1 MRFVPKATSV
11 GVLALSI
18 LAAARP
24 ACAGSDAGAQT
35 EALAE
40 LSFEDL
46 VALRTVTAASKFEQ
60 LISEAPSAVVVLTAA
75 DIRDFGWRTLG
86 DALASLPGM
95 YVTRDRNYSYL
106 GARGFLR
113 PGDYN
118 SRFLLL
124 VDGARTNDAV
134 YDQASLGSEGL
145 LDMDMVQ
152 RIEFVPGPGSA
163 VYGSNALFGVINV
176 VTREGS
182 DLKSTEVASSIGSRG
197 ERRLRVSRGW
207 HGQNGADLVL
217 SASAYGRDGGNLYFP
232 EFDTPEQ
239 NGGVA
244 EGLDYDRSRNLLV
257 KAGWGGMTLSASHVH
272 RTKGVPTASF
282 GAVFNTPNRTTDAQ
296 SVLQL
301 GYTREIRPDLS
312 VTTELLWGRADY
324 LGIGDYPGDTQGET
338 QGEAAARVTN
348 VDGDHARWYRA
359 GVQATVTALR
369 GNKLL
374 FGAEVERDTRRDQF
388 NFDPQPWRLL
398 LDDRRAGSRS
408 GVFVEDEIRLSNTVL
423 LNLGL
428 RYDRHQTGAHST
440 SPRAALLYKLTPA
453 DTVKLIHGT
462 AFRVP
467 NAYEMYYAPG
477 DSTIQ
482 SGNLALAPER
492 IATQELVLE
501 HTLGTA
507 GHATLSLFRYNISG
521 LITQQQDEESGVLIF
536 RNLSRASATGAEAAF
551 ERLLGGG
558 ARIRASYAWQSAKD
572 GAGAALVNSPRH
584 MAKLNLVLAVGA
596 GARLGSELQCMSSR
610 LTEHAVTGGYCLAN
624 LTLAS
629 TGLVPG
635 ADLSVSLYNA
645 GGKRYADPA
654 GPAFVQEALARE
666 ERGLAAKLVYA
677 F

>member
-1 MRFVPKATSV
+1 MRFVPKAVSV
-11 GVLALSI
+11 GALAFSI

-24 ACAGSDAGAQT
+24 ACAGPDADAQT

-75 DIRDFGWRTLG
+75 DIREFGWRTLG

-124 VDGARTNDAV
+124 VDGTRTNDAV

-163 VYGSNALFGVINV
+163 VYGSNALFGVINI

-182 DLKSTEVASSIGSRG
+182 DLKHTEVASGVGSRG

-217 SASAYGRDGGNLYFP
+217 SASAWGRDGGNLYFP

-244 EGLDYDRSRNLLV
+244 EGLDYDRARNLLV
-257 KAGWGGMTLSASHVH
+257 KASWAGMTLSASHVH

-296 SVLQL
+296 SILQL

-324 LGIGDYPGDTQGET
+324 LGIGEYPGET
-338 QGEAAARVTN
+338 AARVTN
-348 VDGDHARWYRA
+348 IDGDHARWYRA

-374 FGAEVERDTRRDQF
+374 FGAELERDTRRDQF
-388 NFDPQPWRLL
+388 NFDLEPWRPL

-440 SPRAALLYKLTPA
+440 SPRAALLYKLTPV

-482 SGNLALAPER
+482 SGNPALAPER
-492 IATQELVLE
+492 ITTREVVLE

-507 GHATLSLFRYNISG
+507 GHATLSLFRYNITD
-521 LITQQQDEESGVLIF
+521 LITQQQDETSGVLIF
-536 RNLSRASATGAEAAF
+536 RNLARASGSGAEAAF

-558 ARIRASYAWQSAKD
+558 ARIRASYAWQNAKD

-584 MAKLNLVLAVGA
+584 MAKLNLVLPVGA
-596 GARLGSELQCMSSR
+596 SARLGTEVQCMSSR

-629 TGLVPG
+629 AELVPG
-635 ADLSVSLYNA
+635 ADVSLSLYNA
-645 GGKRYADPA
+645 SGKRYADPA
-654 GPAFVQEALARE
+654 GPAFVQESLARE
-666 ERGLAAKLVYA
+666 ERALAAKLVYA